1 MILRSKSATVAFHS
15 LFIAA
20 ILVATSALSTV
31 QPSIAEE
38 RVTTFDTFDVDEPV
52 VTLTFDVT
60 FDRGGG
66 ADVLDTLAYYDIPAT
81 FAVTGVWAQGN
92 PDLMQRIVAEGHH
105 LMNHTWSHPSF
116 TGEFTGSLN
125 WEPTNPLTPEEM
137 MEQLQRTEDLVREQV
152 GVELQPYFRPPY
164 GDYNEEVLRVMAEAG
179 YTYNIMWTVDT
190 LGWHERPV
198 DEVVQRALDAAQPGA
213 NILLHIGHGSTD
225 EEALPEIIEGFRE
238 LGYDFATVE
247 DFVEGQL
254 SQLLERHFPE
264 TGYAVEGDFLRYWD
278 ANGGQESFGY
288 PISPELEEDG
298 VKTQYFQRARFQSAE
313 GPDLG
318 NHNVLVTHSGSNVS
332 RERVRDVPYRSV
344 RGASSDYCGHPPT
357 SRHSVCGGFQE
368 TREASDEQ
376 IVAVNPI
383 SPEYRER
390 DPSTGE
396 TFIVQ
401 YVEHRRLTRSRRI
414 GSRTT
419 RDTLWSS

>member
-1 MILRSKSATVAFHS
+1 MISRSGQRRGRPVLAAGGIIGAQAVARAT
-15 LFIAA
+15 
-20 ILVATSALSTV
+20 
-31 QPSIAEE
+31 
-38 RVTTFDTFDVDEPV
+38 
-52 VTLTFDVT
+52 
-60 FDRGGG
+60 
-66 ADVLDTLAYYDIPAT
+66 
-81 FAVTGVWAQGN
+81 
-92 PDLMQRIVAEGHH
+92 PD
-105 LMNHTWSHPSF
+105 
-116 TGEFTGSLN
+116 
-125 WEPTNPLTPEEM
+125 
-137 MEQLQRTEDLVREQV
+137 
-152 GVELQPYFRPPY
+152 
-164 GDYNEEVLRVMAEAG
+164 G
-179 YTYNIMWTVDT
+179 YTYLFSGGGT
-190 LGWHERPV
+190 LITNVYAFKSLPYDPVKDFTPVSQLARFQFGVVSGPASNVKSVAEMLAKAKADGYTLLLGDQTSVIARPMV
-198 DEVVQRALDAAQPGA
+198 EELPYSWEDFKPVAQINDSPVLMVVPGD
-213 NILLHIGHGSTD
+213 S
-225 EEALPEIIEGFRE
+225 P
-238 LGYDFATVE
+238 YDTVE

-254 SQLLERHFPE
+254 SQPLERHFPE

-288 PISPELEEDG
+288 PISPELEENG

-318 NHNVLVTHSGSNVS
+318 NHNVLVTHSGSHVS

-419 RDTLWSS
+419 RDTLWSSKYLQATI